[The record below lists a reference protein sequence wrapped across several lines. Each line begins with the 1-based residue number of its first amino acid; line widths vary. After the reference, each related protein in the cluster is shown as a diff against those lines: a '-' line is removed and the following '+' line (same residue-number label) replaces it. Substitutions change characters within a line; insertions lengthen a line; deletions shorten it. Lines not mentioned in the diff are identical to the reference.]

1 MSGLGF
7 AIELAQRRTGA
18 AAPPPPEATIVSL
31 VVGDATPIDP
41 DAGGI
46 GIAGDGWTAEIRLP
60 LIAGAAFDPE
70 KLTLTVSDPG
80 YDAAGAVTVRTRQ
93 IRGTRVLRRQ
103 YPNAAERLMRDDG
116 AAATVT
122 IALSD
127 LIYAGSTIVSV
138 DCAAGYYGA
147 AAAGAVAGDAVA
159 NASTRAYYKPLFA
172 WLNLQ
177 QERATG
183 SGFAV
188 EGVAYHRHAMNGQ
201 QVACI
206 AYTGSDGTHAA
217 APQICGAPA
226 LSDIQTGGNIVEAWK
241 ASVPLAALDQGV
253 PCTVNARVYPW
264 IGDATAV
271 LDLAADGIAWPTA
284 NPQTV
289 LRFLCDRTGGYGG
302 LEAWVRA
309 GASGGAVGSRATPY
323 PTLIAALAG
332 LAAANN
338 ATKGH
343 NDHSGSTVW
352 LMDDGAG
359 GAVDHG
365 IAGNIATAAG
375 LCWTTIAVDA
385 AATGAVRLSVG
396 NGASRSFAGLGLYR
410 FACPVV
416 QLTSH
421 NLNGGSDVNS
431 AMLAF
436 DGPVD
441 VGGGTVT
448 PLNYRVGLIWMRG
461 GTLSGANSANTNPL
475 ASAGAA
481 RREQVVLALG
491 LTWAPG
497 VNMSSKAFTT
507 IGCRFSRVAPGEHQ
521 ATFANWDSDDGR
533 IFANNLLLD
542 MRTPAIL
549 GDQRAYRRGL
559 ALVQNVFERANV
571 ASQPALQVG
580 ADGTVAAIDNLLL
593 AYVSVPGGTAE
604 NRVNWCYADAAG
616 AAGII
621 KRGVALYTI
630 FAEYNCKS
638 DSFTTVST
646 VSGRVGNHELLYT
659 VGGRGNVCVNGST
672 GGSRAPG
679 VPEASG
685 NWLGEYWEAGSLPAG
700 AAVGFAQMRA
710 GGAAAAGGGD
720 YHLTGEE
727 NAAYARVPAGL
738 AGLRFALDGAA
749 RRNDGTGA
757 AGAYERS

>member
-1 MSGLGF
+1 MSVLGF

-18 AAPPPPEATIVSL
+18 AAPPPPEAAIVSL

-41 DAGGI
+41 DGGGI
-46 GIAGDGWTAEIRLP
+46 GIAGDGWTAQIRLP

-70 KLTLTVSDPG
+70 KLTLTVADPG
-80 YDAAGAVTVRTRQ
+80 YDTAGAATVRTRQ
-93 IRGTRVLRRQ
+93 IHGTRILRRQ
-103 YPNAAERLMRDDG
+103 YPNAAERLAGDDG
-116 AAATVT
+116 ATATVT

-127 LIYAGSTIVSV
+127 LIYAGSTVVSV

-147 AAAGAVAGDAVA
+147 AAAGAVAGGAIV

-183 SGFAV
+183 AGFAV

-201 QVACI
+201 QVACV
-206 AYTGSDGTHAA
+206 AYTGSDGTHTA
-217 APQICGAPA
+217 APQVCGAPA
-226 LSDIQTGGNIVEAWK
+226 LSDIQTSGNIVEAWK
-241 ASVPLAALDQGV
+241 ASVPLAALDQGTLS
-253 PCTVNARVYPW
+253 TVNARVYPW
-264 IGDATAV
+264 IGDASAV
-271 LDLAADGIAWPTA
+271 LDLAADGVAWPTA
-284 NPQTV
+284 NPQTP
-289 LRFLCDRTGGYGG
+289 LRFLCDKTGGYGG
-302 LEAWVRA
+302 LEAWVKA
-309 GASGGAVGSRATPY
+309 GVSGGAVGSRSTPY

-365 IAGNIATAAG
+365 IAGDIATAAG
-375 LCWTTIAVDA
+375 LCWTTIAVDPL
-385 AATGAVRLSVG
+385 ATGAVRLSVG
-396 NGASRSFAGLGLYR
+396 NGASRTFAGLGLYR

-436 DGPVD
+436 DGPFD
-441 VGGGTVT
+441 GNGGTVT
-448 PLNYRVGLIWMRG
+448 PLNYRVGLIWMRN
-461 GTLSGANSANTNPL
+461 GTLTGMTNGNANPL
-475 ASAGAA
+475 ASIGVA

-491 LTWAPG
+491 LSWAPG
-497 VNMSSKAFTT
+497 VNMAIAAFTT
-507 IGCRFSRVAPGEHQ
+507 IGCRFSRVTPGEHQ
-521 ATFANWDSDDGR
+521 TSFAQWDSDDGR
-533 IFANNLLLD
+533 IFANNRCLD
-542 MRTPAIL
+542 MRSPAL
-549 GDQRAYRRGL
+549 FGDKRAYQRGL

-571 ASQPALQVG
+571 ANAPALQIG
-580 ADGTVAAIDNLLL
+580 ADGSVAALDNLLI
-593 AYVSVPGGTAE
+593 AYGTVPGDATE
-604 NRVNWCYADAAG
+604 NRTNWCYADAAG
-616 AAGII
+616 AAGVIR
-621 KRGVALYTI
+621 RGVALYSI

-646 VSGRVGNHELLYT
+646 ATGRVGNHELLYT

-672 GGSRAPG
+672 GGSRVPG
-679 VPEASG
+679 VPEASD
-685 NWLGEYWEAGSLPAG
+685 NWLGEYWETGSLPAG
-700 AAVGFAQMRA
+700 AVIGFVQMRA
-710 GGAAAAGGGD
+710 GGAAAGGGGD
-720 YHLTGEE
+720 YRLTGET